1 MGPAQAEINNNLE
14 TYSIVWL
21 DASVNNEENMSA
33 QKQLRSVVNNLRTF
47 INPEEFMNHT
57 RLLQQGDLTILIVSG
72 EMGRVIIPEMQKLEQ
87 VYSIYMYC
95 FSKETNLEWSR
106 PYSKVK
112 AVCNKLVE
120 LIDAIQVDQKHQSQN
135 EQSLS
140 MDILDRSS
148 TELNGEFL
156 HSQLLIDVLI
166 GMKPNK
172 QDQNELIELLMKEYQ
187 GNESELKIVKEFQN
201 EYASNRAIWWYT
213 RDSFVYRLVNKAL
226 RVRNVE
232 MIFLMRNIIRNVYEQ
247 LRANQFKKRAVVY
260 RGQMM
265 SDVEMKTLRKS
276 IGNIISFNSF
286 LSTSLN
292 RRVAERFLRQ
302 SIVPCSSDDR
312 AVVIFEIEAD
322 PRVICD
328 VNGDNRRPFAQID
341 EFSYYGD
348 ETEILFM
355 VGSIF
360 RLESIRQDDPFG
372 DMKIWTIRMRLCGDD
387 ENDLKKLY
395 DHMKSKITRAE
406 MNLMSLGLTMW
417 KMGKFDLAEKYYRQ
431 FLTKLPSNDSSLS
444 KLYQR
449 FGLVANSKGEYDS
462 SLEWYEKS
470 LEIMMKTRPFDYV
483 NIGNTHNNIGGVHRN
498 KGDSLRALESYNRA
512 VSLFKEAN
520 DENHPNMASF
530 YGNIGG
536 MYSAEKKYLEAL
548 DLYEKSLAIQKKHL
562 PTDHPD
568 LGLSYN
574 NIGTV
579 HDLLNDYD
587 LALDYYGRSLKIRLK
602 SLPSQHPDIAT
613 SYRNMGLA
621 YEVKSELE
629 QALTLMKKS
638 KIIYEVALPVN
649 HPYLLL
655 IKNDIRR
662 VEDKTKRV
670 EAAERHLAR

>member
-1 MGPAQAEINNNLE
+1 MESSQTEINNNLE
-14 TYSIVWL
+14 KYSIVWL
-21 DASVNNEENMSA
+21 DVSVNNEENMVA
-33 QKQLRSVVNNLRTF
+33 QKKLRSIVNNLRTF
-47 INPEEFMNHT
+47 IGPEEFMNYA
-57 RLLQQGDLTILIVSG
+57 RSLQQGDLTILIVSG
-72 EMGRVIIPEMQKLEQ
+72 EMGRVVIPEMQKLEQ

-95 FSKETNLEWSR
+95 FNKETNLQWSR
-106 PYSKVK
+106 SYSKVK

-120 LIDAIQVDQKHQSQN
+120 LIDAIQVDQKHQSRN
-135 EQSLS
+135 EQPLS
-140 MDILDRSS
+140 IDILDRSS

-156 HSQLLIDVLI
+156 HSQLLIDVII

-172 QDQNELIELLMKEYQ
+172 QDQNELIGLLMKEYQ
-187 GNESELKIVKEFQN
+187 GNESELKIVTEFQN
-201 EYASNRAIWWYT
+201 EYASSRAVWWYT

-232 MIFLMRNIIRNVYEQ
+232 MILLMRNIIRNVYEQ
-247 LRANQFKKRAVVY
+247 LRANQFKNRAVVY

-265 SDVEMKTLRKS
+265 SEIEMKTLRKS
-276 IGNIISFNSF
+276 IGNIISLNSF

-292 RRVAERFLRQ
+292 RRVAETFLRQ
-302 SIVPCSSDDR
+302 SVVSCSSDDH
-312 AVVIFEIEAD
+312 VGVIFEIEAD

-341 EFSYYGD
+341 ELSYYGD
-348 ETEILFM
+348 EAEILFM

-360 RLESIRQDDPFG
+360 RLGSIRQDDSLG
-372 DMKIWTIRMRLCGDD
+372 DMRIWTIRMRLCRDD
-387 ENDLKKLY
+387 ENDLKTLY
-395 DHMKSKITRAE
+395 DHMKNKITRAE

-431 FLTKLPSNDSSLS
+431 FLTELPSNDPSLS

-449 FGLVANSKGEYDS
+449 FGLVANSKGEYDR

-470 LEIMMKTRPFDYV
+470 LEIMMKTRPSDYV

-512 VSLFKEAN
+512 LSLFKEAN

-536 MYSAEKKYLEAL
+536 VYSAEKKYLEAL
-548 DLYEKSLAIQKKHL
+548 DLYEKSLAIQKKYL

-587 LALDYYGRSLKIRLK
+587 LALDYYERSLKIRLK

-613 SYRNMGLA
+613 SYRNMGLV
-621 YEVKSELE
+621 YEDKSELE
-629 QALTLMKKS
+629 QALTLMNKS
-638 KIIYEVALPVN
+638 KIIYKVALPVN

-662 VEDKTKRV
+662 VEDKTKR
-670 EAAERHLAR
+670 EK